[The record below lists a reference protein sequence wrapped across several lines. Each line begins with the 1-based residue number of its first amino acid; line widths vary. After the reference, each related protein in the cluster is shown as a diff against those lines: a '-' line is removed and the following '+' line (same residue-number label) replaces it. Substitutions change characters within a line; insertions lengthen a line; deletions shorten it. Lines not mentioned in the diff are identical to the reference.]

1 MNFFLFS
8 SISRY
13 IKWRI
18 IFKKLRHAKLLI
30 LDVDGV
36 LTGGELFIGSDG
48 EILKKF
54 NVKDGLGIKLLQG
67 VGIEIVFMSGGC
79 GGSTEK
85 RAKQLGIKSC
95 LVDVNDKHRELKN
108 LQQKKKVS
116 KSNTIYVGDDINDLV
131 VKPLVNLL
139 FAPSNASKSLLK
151 KVDME
156 LSHSGGEGAI
166 RELAEKILI
175 SKGIWS
181 DISENG
187 WKEIQNI

>member
-1 MNFFLFS
+1 MNFFIFS
-8 SISRY
+8 SFFRY
-13 IKWRI
+13 IKWKI
-18 IFKKLRHAKLLI
+18 IFKKLKETKLLI

-36 LTGGELFIGSDG
+36 LTSGELFIGSDG
-48 EILKKF
+48 AILKKF

-67 VGIEIVFMSGGC
+67 VGIEIVFMSGGV
-79 GGSTEK
+79 GGSTEE
-85 RAKQLGIKSC
+85 RAKQLGIKTC
-95 LVDVNDKHRELKN
+95 LVGVKDKYIELRT
-108 LQQKKKVS
+108 LQQKMKVT

-156 LSHSGGEGAI
+156 LIHSGGEGAI